1 MKNSKTKNTSDVSE
15 VARQM
20 MDFLNAKYQFRFN
33 SIMGYTEYK
42 DKSFNY
48 MEWTPL
54 DDRVLRGMTMKGRL
68 SGINVREND
77 VRRYVQSD
85 LIPEFDPVGE
95 YIWAQRGKWD
105 GKDRIRELART
116 VPTENPY
123 WENWFY
129 TWFLAMV
136 RQWRV
141 ANIAKYG
148 NQTVPLLIS
157 QQGWNK
163 TTFCEQLLPPELSFG
178 YIGNLQ
184 LNEKKQVLLQMS
196 QMLLINLD
204 EFNQISPQVQ
214 QGFLKNVITLS
225 SVKIKR
231 PYGKHV
237 EDLPRRASF
246 IATTNQRDV
255 LADPTGS
262 RRFLGVELTGPIDIS
277 KPIDY
282 EQLYAQAMQAL
293 HDHEPTYFN
302 AEETQQIVDSNRSFS
317 IRSSAEQYFF
327 DYFEPADEKEGEWM
341 TTSAILEYLKNRV
354 GISLLGNVSAS
365 VFGRTLAH
373 MPNLKMKDRR
383 HGSVYLVKCKR

>member
-1 MKNSKTKNTSDVSE
+1 MKETTTPSVSQE
-15 VARQM
+15 TQRL
-20 MDFLNAKYQFRFN
+20 MDFLNAGYEFRFN

-48 MEWTPL
+48 MDWTPV
-54 DDRVLRGMTMKGRL
+54 DDRVLKGLTMKVRL
-68 SGINVREND
+68 ADIDARDND

-85 LIPEFDPVGE
+85 MIPEFDPVGE
-95 YIWAQRGKWD
+95 YIWAQYGKWD

-123 WENWFY
+123 WEEWFY
-129 TWFLAMV
+129 RWFLAMV

-141 ANIAKYG
+141 TNVAQYG

-163 TTFCEQLLPPELSFG
+163 TTFCERLLPPELSFG

-184 LNEKKQVLLQMS
+184 MNEKKLVLQQMS

-204 EFNQISPQVQ
+204 EFNQISPKMQ

-255 LADPTGS
+255 LSDPTGS
-262 RRFLGVELTGPIDIS
+262 RRFLGVEVTGPIDVS
-277 KPIDY
+277 TPIDY
-282 EQLYAQAMQAL
+282 EQLYAQAMHAL
-293 HDHEPTYFN
+293 HNHEVTYFN
-302 AEETQQIVDSNRSFS
+302 AEETQQIIESNLQFGAKT
-317 IRSSAEQYFF
+317 SAEQFFF
-327 DYFEPADEKEGEWM
+327 DYFEPAADEKEGEWM
-341 TTSAILEYLKNRV
+341 TPSAILEFLKSKV
-354 GISLLGNVSAS
+354 GISLLGTTTVP
-365 VFGRTLAH
+365 VFGRKLSHVEGLRKTER
-373 MPNLKMKDRR
+373 KY
-383 HGSVYLVKCKR
+383 GTVYLVKRKKR